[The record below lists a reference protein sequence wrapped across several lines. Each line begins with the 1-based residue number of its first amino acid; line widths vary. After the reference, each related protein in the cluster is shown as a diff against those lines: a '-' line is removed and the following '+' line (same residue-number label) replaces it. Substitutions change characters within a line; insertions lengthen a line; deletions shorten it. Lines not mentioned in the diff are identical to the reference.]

1 MLTSSKINSLKPK
14 VKPYKVSD
22 AHGLHILV
30 RPSGTKTWRQKYRI
44 NGREKLLTHGKYP
57 FTTLAE
63 ARKLR
68 DEALALLEK
77 GNDPAKAKRQAKAQ
91 LANTFG
97 NVAKEWFDKEAINW
111 KPIHSN
117 KVWRQ
122 MEADLFPILKDQPI
136 DQISPTDLLAVLKKV
151 ESRGALDVA
160 ARLRQRCEVIFKH
173 AILTERAQTNPATQL
188 VGVLKTKK
196 VEHLKAL
203 EAKELPAF
211 FSKLESF
218 DSHAIVKAAT
228 KIVAHTFVRSQ
239 ELRLTTWS
247 EIDFENRL
255 WTIPAERMKTQA
267 ADHLIPLSDEVI
279 ELFKVL
285 EQHNGNRE
293 YVFASPQRPKQPIS
307 TNAMIQLLY
316 RMGYKNKA
324 TVHGFRTTAS
334 TFLNESGYNR
344 DAIERQ
350 LSHGERDKVRA
361 AYNRS
366 EYLAERVKMLND
378 WSRFLGS
385 MTNKVIPLQTNSNAS

>member
-1 MLTSSKINSLKPK
+1 
-14 VKPYKVSD
+14 
-22 AHGLHILV
+22 
-30 RPSGTKTWRQKYRI
+30 
-44 NGREKLLTHGKYP
+44 
-57 FTTLAE
+57 
-63 ARKLR
+63 
-68 DEALALLEK
+68 
-77 GNDPAKAKRQAKAQ
+77 
-91 LANTFG
+91 
-97 NVAKEWFDKEAINW
+97 
-111 KPIHSN
+111 
-117 KVWRQ
+117 

-136 DQISPTDLLAVLKKV
+136 DQISPTDLLEVLKKV

-173 AILTERAQTNPATQL
+173 AILTERAQVNPATQL

-196 VEHLKAL
+196 VKHLNAL

-211 FSKLESF
+211 FTKLESF
-218 DSHAIVKAAT
+218 DSHAIVKSAT

-279 ELFKVL
+279 ELFKIL
-285 EQHNGNRE
+285 QQHNGNRE
-293 YVFASPQRPKQPIS
+293 YVFASSQRPKQPIS

-334 TFLNESGYNR
+334 TYLNESGYNA

-366 EYLAERVKMLND
+366 EYLIERTKMLND
-378 WSRFLGS
+378 WSHYLGS
-385 MTNKVIPLQTNSNAS
+385 MTQKVIPLKSKSSW

>member
-1 MLTSSKINSLKPK
+1 MLTTSKINSLKRK
-14 VKPYKVSD
+14 EKAYKVSD
-22 AHGLHILV
+22 AHGLHILI
-30 RPSGTKTWRQKYRI
+30 RPTGTKTWRQKYRM
-44 NGREKLLTHGKYP
+44 NGKEKLLTHGKYP

-77 GNDPAKAKRQAKAQ
+77 GNDPAKVKRQAKAQ
-91 LANTFG
+91 QANTFG
-97 NVAKEWFDKEAINW
+97 NIAKEWFDKEAINW

-122 MEADLFPILKDQPI
+122 MERDLFPILKNQQI
-136 DQISPTDLLAVLKKV
+136 DQISPTDLLEVLKKV

-160 ARLRQRCEVIFKH
+160 ARLRQRCEAIFKH
-173 AILTERAQTNPATQL
+173 AILTERAQINPATQL

-196 VEHLKAL
+196 TKHLNAL
-203 EAKELPAF
+203 QAKELPEF

-228 KIVAHTFVRSQ
+228 KLVAHTFIRSK
-239 ELRLTTWS
+239 ELRETPWE

-255 WTIPAERMKTQA
+255 WNIPAKRMKTHA
-267 ADHLIPLSDEVI
+267 ADHLIPMSDEVI
-279 ELFKVL
+279 ELFREL
-285 EQHNGNRE
+285 QQYNGDRE
-293 YVFASPQRPKQPIS
+293 WVFASPQRPKQPIS

-316 RMGYKNKA
+316 RMGYKGRA

-334 TFLNESGYNR
+334 TFLNESGYNV

-366 EYLAERVKMLND
+366 EYLVERTKMLND

-385 MTNKVIPLQTNSNAS
+385 MTKKVVPLQSKPIIT

>member
-14 VKPYKVSD
+14 EKPYKVSD
-22 AHGLHILV
+22 AHGLHILI

-68 DEALALLEK
+68 DEALGLLEK
-77 GNDPAKAKRQAKAQ
+77 GIDPSRAKRQAKAQ
-91 LANTFG
+91 AENTFG

-111 KPIHSN
+111 KPIHSD

-122 MEADLFPILKDQPI
+122 IERDLFPILKNQPI
-136 DQISPTDLLAVLKKV
+136 EQISPTDLLEVLKKV
-151 ESRGALDVA
+151 EARGALDVA

-173 AILTERAQTNPATQL
+173 AILTERASVNPATQL
-188 VGVLKTKK
+188 RGVLKTKK
-196 VEHLKAL
+196 VKHLNAL
-203 EAKELPAF
+203 EAKELPEF
-211 FSKLESF
+211 FTKL
-218 DSHAIVKAAT
+218 
-228 KIVAHTFVRSQ
+228 VAHTFVRSQ
-239 ELRLTTWS
+239 ELRFTTWD

-279 ELFKVL
+279 ERFDILK
-285 EQHNGNRE
+285 QHNGHSE
-293 YVFASPQRPKQPIS
+293 FVFASPQRLKQPIS
-307 TNAMIQLLY
+307 ENAMIQLLY
-316 RMGYKNKA
+316 RMGYKNRA

-334 TFLNESGYNR
+334 TFLNESGYNP

-361 AYNRS
+361 AY
-366 EYLAERVKMLND
+366 
-378 WSRFLGS
+378 
-385 MTNKVIPLQTNSNAS
+385 

>member
-14 VKPYKVSD
+14 EKQYKVSD
-22 AHGLHILV
+22 AHGLHILI

-57 FTTLAE
+57 YTTLAE

-77 GNDPAKAKRQAKAQ
+77 GEDPAKAKRQAKAQ
-91 LANTFG
+91 KDNTFG
-97 NVAKEWFDKEAINW
+97 NLAKEWFDKEAVNW

-122 MEADLFPILKDQPI
+122 MESDLFPILKDQLVN
-136 DQISPTDLLAVLKKV
+136 QIAPSDLLEVLKKV

-160 ARLRQRCEVIFKH
+160 ARLRQRCDAIFRL
-173 AILTERAQTNPATQL
+173 AIISDRATLNPATQL
-188 VGVLKTKK
+188 VGALKTKK
-196 VEHLKAL
+196 VEHLKAF
-203 EAKELPAF
+203 EAKELPEF
-211 FSKLESF
+211 FSKLEDF
-218 DSHAIVKAAT
+218 NSHEVVKIAIKM
-228 KIVAHTFVRSQ
+228 IAHTFVRSK
-239 ELRLTTWS
+239 ELRFTAWS

-255 WTIPAERMKTQA
+255 WTIPVERTKTGA
-267 ADHLIPLSDEVI
+267 IDHLTPLSDEVL
-279 ELFKVL
+279 ELFEQLK
-285 EQHNGNRE
+285 QHNGDRE

-307 TNAMIQLLY
+307 SNAMIQLLY

-334 TFLNESGYNR
+334 TYLNESGYNP

-350 LSHGERDKVRA
+350 LSHAERDKVRA

-366 EYLAERVKMLND
+366 VYLEERTKILND
-378 WSRFLGS
+378 WSQYLGAMS
-385 MTNKVIPLQTNSNAS
+385 NNIVPLRKSS